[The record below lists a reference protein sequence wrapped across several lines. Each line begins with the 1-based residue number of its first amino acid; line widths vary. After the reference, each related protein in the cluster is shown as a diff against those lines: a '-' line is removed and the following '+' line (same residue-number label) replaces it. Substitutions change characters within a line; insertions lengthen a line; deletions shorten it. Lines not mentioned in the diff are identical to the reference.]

1 MKINSSNDERA
12 NFWISYADLM
22 AGLLFVFILVV
33 GGVVVKYVL
42 TQTELSRAKSE
53 LNAQMERLGRANSE
67 LNQKEQAI
75 KEFMRQLNAAQ
86 DKNLKLDAL
95 NELFS
100 ERLSKLN
107 TRVNDLNKTL
117 ESASRDLSDMNET
130 NSALSLAIVDKDEK
144 ILALEQA
151 LAQKNSDYELL
162 LSDLRATKESL
173 KNLSSTRL
181 KVIAGLKAKMGDDI
195 GINPSS
201 GALTLPSGVLFDVN
215 SFTLKNEAKAK
226 LRKIM
231 NDYLA
236 ILLSPEIK
244 PYVDKI
250 MIEGHTDSDG
260 TYLYNLNLSQ
270 KRAFAVMDFIYSF
283 YKNPELQ
290 KHLVAIGRSFSD
302 LILVDGKEDAT
313 ASRRIEIK
321 FSLKDQNAIREIE
334 RILEQSGK

>member
-290 KHLVAIGRSFSD
+290 KHLVAIGRSCSD
-302 LILVDGKEDAT
+302 LIIVYYKEDAT

-334 RILEQSGK
+334 RILQQNGK